1 MIKKINTFSANQ
13 LLYPYTVL
21 TRPCSSHVGIFEHVA
36 VDLDAL
42 ARDVIQV
49 AAVVAA
55 APVLFISFYAVC
67 FVAAHLDVA
76 LVDHDLVAAVRGLHV
91 LQLLKV
97 GTACCMLLLVLCLLC
112 HGYLRLR
119 RRIWTLILVSTIDA
133 SRDVVSVNGSNL
145 LVVVVGRVVPLVV
158 QHFEELVRVRS
169 IFSRLDSHTMLV
181 QLLWLLNLRLSLVEL
196 VQPGCRLLALILECT
211 GVVGITLLLHGVSG
225 HSKAGLEARRRLL
238 GT

>member
-1 MIKKINTFSANQ
+1 MIKKVNTFSANQ

-21 TRPCSSHVGIFEHVA
+21 IRPTYSHLGIFEHVA

-49 AAVVAA
+49 AAIVAA

-67 FVAAHLDVA
+67 LVAAHLDVA
-76 LVDHDLVAAVRGLHV
+76 LVDRDLVAAVRVLHV

-97 GTACCMLLLVLCLLC
+97 GTACCMLLVVLWLLC
-112 HGYLRLR
+112 HGYLHLR
-119 RRIWTLILVSTIDA
+119 RRIWTLILVSSTIDA
-133 SRDVVSVNGSNL
+133 SRDVISVHGSYL

-169 IFSRLDSHTMLV
+169 ISVAWVRTLCWFNCS
-181 QLLWLLNLRLSLVEL
+181 
-196 VQPGCRLLALILECT
+196 GC
-211 GVVGITLLLHGVSG
+211 
-225 HSKAGLEARRRLL
+225 
-238 GT
+238 